1 MRPPR
6 EQLDAR
12 VFPGWLEAIAIGI
25 ASRVFSVAFLVGAWA
40 LHWPPVGWASFD
52 NPFVIWDGSWYT
64 FIAANGYHAGAVV
77 PSQYGP
83 GLHDFAFFP
92 AWPMLLRA
100 LSLGNQLPMDVVAP
114 LAANVLFLVA
124 TIPIF
129 AVLERVGGRTF
140 ARWGLALFAF
150 SPAGYVYSLAYSE
163 PLYLVLAGL
172 FFLAVGRQ
180 ATAARTRS
188 TVGAVIFAAG
198 TQLVR
203 VTGAALAFASLP
215 DLLRSQTRPRGLLVI
230 GACIAAFAA
239 WWLWIANLTGDF
251 WGYLLG
257 TPSWFLN
264 QRPTPIA
271 TGIASF
277 FDPGLSLWWTSAIA
291 IGLIV
296 VLTLGTR
303 WLWRQGEMRL
313 ALFSLACIAST
324 MLDTQ
329 TTMPRL
335 ASIAFPAFAGLAAI
349 LPSDRWRWAALLGF
363 AGLQGYY
370 AANVVQRLV
379 VP

>member
-1 MRPPR
+1 MRSAP
-6 EQLDAR
+6 AW
-12 VFPGWLEAIAIGI
+12 VEALAIGV
-25 ASRVFSVAFLVGAWA
+25 ASRAFSIAFLVGAWA
-40 LHWPPVGWASFD
+40 LHVPAASWASVR
-52 NPFVIWDGSWYT
+52 NPLVVWDGEWYT
-64 FIAANGYHAGAVV
+64 YIAINGYHAGAVV

-92 AWPMLLRA
+92 AWPMLLRV
-100 LSLGNQLPMDVVAP
+100 LSLGNQLPLDVVAP
-114 LAANVLFLVA
+114 IAANVLFLLA

-129 AVLERVGGRTF
+129 VVLQRVGGRSF

-150 SPAGYVYSLAYSE
+150 GPAAYVYSIAYSE
-163 PLYLVLAGL
+163 PLYLLLAGM
-172 FFLAVGRQ
+172 FFVAMARPATTGRSILA
-180 ATAARTRS
+180 
-188 TVGAVIFAAG
+188 AVLTAG

-203 VTGAALAFASLP
+203 ITGAALAFASLP
-215 DLLRSQTRPRGLLVI
+215 DLFSRETRARGIRV
-230 GACIAAFAA
+230 IAAAVLAFGA

-251 WGYLLG
+251 WGYMLG

-277 FDPGLSLWWTSAIA
+277 FDPGWPLLWTSLIA

-303 WLWRQGEMRL
+303 WLWQHGESRL

-335 ASIAFPAFAGLAAI
+335 ASIAFPAFGGLAAL
-349 LPSDRWRWAALLGF
+349 LPSDRWRWGLLLAFAALQ
-363 AGLQGYY
+363 AVY
-370 AANVVQRLV
+370 AAEVVQRYV

>member
-1 MRPPR
+1 MRVVTNPETVEGASR
-6 EQLDAR
+6 RFA
-12 VFPGWLEAIAIGI
+12 GWVEALAIGV
-25 ASRVFSVAFLVGAWA
+25 ASRVFSVAILVGAWT
-40 LHWPPVGWASFD
+40 LHIPAASWRSFD
-52 NPFVIWDGSWYT
+52 NPFVIWDGQWYT
-64 FIAANGYHAGAVV
+64 FIATYGYHADAVV

-92 AWPMLLRA
+92 AWPMLLRV
-100 LSLGNQLPMDVVAP
+100 LSLGGALPLDVVAP
-114 LAANVLFLVA
+114 VAANLLFLIA

-129 AVLERVGGRTF
+129 AVLERVAGRSI
-140 ARWGLALFAF
+140 ARWGLALVAF
-150 SPAGYVYSLAYSE
+150 SPSGYVYSLAYSE

-172 FFLAVGRQ
+172 FFVAVQRR
-180 ATAARTRS
+180 ATASA
-188 TVGAVIFAAG
+188 GLFAAA

-215 DLLRSQTRPRGLLVI
+215 DLLSRERRVRGLLAI
-230 GACIAAFAA
+230 GACVAVFAA

-264 QRPTPIA
+264 QRPTPIP
-271 TGIASF
+271 TGVASF
-277 FDPGLSLWWTSAIA
+277 FDPGASTLWWTSAIA

-296 VLTLGTR
+296 ALTLGTR
-303 WLWRQGEMRL
+303 WLWRRGEHGL
-313 ALFSLACIAST
+313 ALFSLACVAST

-335 ASIAFPAFAGLAAI
+335 LGVAFPAFAGLAAL
-349 LPSDRWRWAALLGF
+349 LPSDRWRWAMLLLF
-363 AGLQGYY
+363 AGLQAVY
-370 AANVVQRLV
+370 AAEVVQRYV